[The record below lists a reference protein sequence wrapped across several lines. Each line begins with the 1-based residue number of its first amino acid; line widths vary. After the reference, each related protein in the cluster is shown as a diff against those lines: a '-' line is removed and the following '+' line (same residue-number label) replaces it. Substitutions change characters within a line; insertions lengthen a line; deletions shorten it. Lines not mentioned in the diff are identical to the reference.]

1 MACISARRLPDKRT
15 GPLKRLILSITFLA
29 VPASAQDG
37 SSAESGLRSG
47 IAHVKAAP
55 KADITPMLAQ
65 SRNKV
70 RRPVYNRPDWDLMLA
85 GPASW
90 SPPSL
95 PIAADTPPSALA
107 IVRMNGPCDV
117 AIAAFQ
123 DRIDLTRVRQNGFV
137 LVAFEAVPL
146 RSGPGLIPL
155 SPVEA
160 IAVDS
165 GKGDVSTAFLDR
177 ADQIHIR
184 PPLFRRSPVNPAA
197 MGGCWSG
204 YRLSV
209 TLEGP
214 LGVDPFTG
222 KSIFRKYPN

>member
-1 MACISARRLPDKRT
+1 MAGIPARLLSDKRSAPLSRLIFSVALFAISAPAQAGPGT
-15 GPLKRLILSITFLA
+15 GSGPR
-29 VPASAQDG
+29 SA
-37 SSAESGLRSG
+37 

-55 KADITPMLAQ
+55 EADMALTRTQ
-65 SRNKV
+65 YRNKV
-70 RRPVYNRPDWDLMLA
+70 RRQVYNWPDLDLVLA
-85 GPASW
+85 R
-90 SPPSL
+90 PPSWGPPSP

-107 IVRMNGPCDV
+107 IVRMEGPCDV

-146 RSGPGLIPL
+146 RTGPGLIPL

-165 GKGDVSTAFLDR
+165 REGDVFAAFPER

-204 YRLSV
+204 YRVSV

>member
-1 MACISARRLPDKRT
+1 MACIPARLLSDKTSAPLNRLV
-15 GPLKRLILSITFLA
+15 LSLA
-29 VPASAQDG
+29 LLAISASAQADPG
-37 SSAESGLRSG
+37 TESGSRSG

-55 KADITPMLAQ
+55 RADTAPTRAQ
-65 SRNKV
+65 YRNKM
-70 RRPVYNRPDWDLMLA
+70 RRQVYNWPDQDLTLARP
-85 GPASW
+85 PSW
-90 SPPSL
+90 SPPSP

-107 IVRMNGPCDV
+107 IVRTEGPCD
-117 AIAAFQ
+117 AEIAAFQ
-123 DRIDLTRVRQNGFV
+123 DRIDLMRVRQNGFV

-146 RSGPGLIPL
+146 RTGPGLIPL

-160 IAVDS
+160 IAADS
-165 GKGDVSTAFLDR
+165 REGDVSTAFLDR
-177 ADQIHIR
+177 AEQIHIR
-184 PPLFRRSPVNPAA
+184 PPLFRRSPVNPAT